1 MYMYFG
7 REKGTLGRTGFC
19 RSTLPTGTRRST
31 GTLRPANTPKSSP
44 STMTRTPAFPAF
56 ISRCRRKEGVAKL
69 PNPYDE
75 YDLRGQKYLRALTTA
90 PHGIVKCRNLEAKL
104 IDLDKPHPDAV
115 QNHASLLFDRRKE
128 ENDTV
133 SRTNSDSGS
142 LMRKSPVHAGALT
155 KHEKDRE
162 ITAFSS
168 DCNRM
173 LCAMTTHRL

>member
-1 MYMYFG
+1 
-7 REKGTLGRTGFC
+7 
-19 RSTLPTGTRRST
+19 
-31 GTLRPANTPKSSP
+31 
-44 STMTRTPAFPAF
+44 MTRTPAFPAF

-104 IDLDKPHPDAV
+104 IDLDKPHPEAV

-155 KHEKDRE
+155 KQHQKGNHFQKQANKNNLEKVQ
-162 ITAFSS
+162 
-168 DCNRM
+168 
-173 LCAMTTHRL
+173 CASYGRVRYIQVP